1 MPISPPGKSKRKP
14 AAKKKVAAKKKA
26 SGKKPATD
34 GSVPDRFAK
43 LGIRQLADMAL
54 HLPMRYEDQTR
65 ITPIARLEKAAPG
78 TVAQVQARV
87 VRNEVAY
94 RGRRSLLV
102 ELEDDGGTIFFRFFN
117 FYGSQVKQL
126 SQGQLVRANGDVRR
140 GLFGVEMVHPRYKL
154 VTEDTPLPEKL
165 TPVYSS
171 VAGITQPQIQKAV
184 RDAVKQVQFE
194 EFIAEPDLA
203 KHDMI
208 DLNRALEHLHWP
220 AAGIDL
226 QPLQERQSPAW
237 RRVILDE
244 LLAQQFALRRA
255 RAERDLLK
263 AAPLKV
269 QKLAK
274 ALIKHLPFS
283 LTPAQQRVWEE
294 IATDLKRNQP
304 MNRLLLGDVGS
315 GKTVVAAL
323 AACTAI
329 SSGFQ
334 AAIMAPTEILARQ
347 HVAKLTPWLEPLG
360 ITVACLF
367 GSMKESEKK
376 VVREQVSSGAAQLL
390 IGTHAL
396 IEQGCEFEKL
406 GLSIVDEQHRFG
418 VAQRLQLRSKSVGLD
433 PHQLMM
439 SATPIPRT
447 LAMSYYADLDV
458 SVIDELPP
466 GRQPVQTRLI
476 SESKRDEVIARVRAA
491 ALEGRQVY
499 WVCPLIE
506 ESEAVDL
513 QTAIDTHAQLEEVL
527 APVKAGLVHGR
538 LGPAEKQ
545 ETMAKFVSGELPL
558 LVATTVIE
566 VGVDVPQASLM
577 VIENAERFGMAQLHQ
592 LRGRVGRGTEQ
603 STCVLLYR
611 NPLSDN
617 ARERLRALY
626 ETTDGF
632 EIARRDLEIRGPGE
646 FLGAR
651 QSGTPL
657 LRYGDLERDVELLE
671 LARNMATTLEQ
682 KNQSAVSA
690 LLARWFGGREDF
702 LKA

>member
-1 MPISPPGKSKRKP
+1 MATRTAGKKKTTRKAASKAKP
-14 AAKKKVAAKKKA
+14 AAKKKAAEA
-26 SGKKPATD
+26 AG
-34 GSVPDRFAK
+34 GSSIPERFAR

-54 HLPMRYEDQTR
+54 HLPMRYEDQTK
-65 ITPIARLEKAAPG
+65 ITPIGQLARAAPG
-78 TVAQVQARV
+78 TTAQVQARV

-102 ELEDDGGTIFFRFFN
+102 ELEDDTGTIFFRFFN

-126 SQGQLVRANGDVRR
+126 APEQLIRANGDVRR
-140 GLFGVEMVHPRYKL
+140 GLFGVEMVHPRYKT
-154 VTEDTPLPEKL
+154 VTEDTPLPDKL
-165 TPVYSS
+165 TPVYST
-171 VAGITQPQIQKAV
+171 VARITQPQIQKAV
-184 RDAVKQVQFE
+184 RDAVKAVQFE
-194 EFIAEPDLA
+194 EFLSDAEL
-203 KHDMI
+203 KRHNLVE
-208 DLNRALEHLHWP
+208 LNQSIEQLHWP
-220 AAGIDL
+220 AAGTDL
-226 QPLQERQSPAW
+226 QPLQDHSCPQW
-237 RRVILDE
+237 RRIILDE

-255 RAERDLLK
+255 RTERDLLK
-263 AAPLKV
+263 AAPLKS
-269 QKLAK
+269 KTLARSLTTK
-274 ALIKHLPFS
+274 LPFA
-283 LTPAQQRVWEE
+283 LTAAQQRVWDE
-294 IATDLKRNQP
+294 IAADLTRGQP

-334 AAIMAPTEILARQ
+334 AAMMAPTEILARQ
-347 HVAKLTPWLEPLG
+347 HAAKLTPWLEPLG
-360 ITVACLF
+360 IGVACLF

-376 VVREQVSSGAAQLL
+376 VVREQVSTGQAQLL

-418 VAQRLQLRSKSVGLD
+418 VAQRLRLRSKSVGLD

-476 SESKRDEVIARVRAA
+476 AESKRDEVIARVRAA

-513 QTAIDTHAQLEEVL
+513 QTAIDTHAQLEQAL
-527 APVKAGLVHGR
+527 SPVKAGLVHGR
-538 LGPAEKQ
+538 LTPAEKQ
-545 ETMAKFVSGELPL
+545 STMDRFIAGELPV

-592 LRGRVGRGTEQ
+592 LRGRVGRGAEQ
-603 STCVLLYR
+603 STCVMLYR

-657 LRYGDLERDVELLE
+657 LRYGDLERDIELLE
-671 LARNMATTLEQ
+671 LARDMAPQLER
-682 KNQSAVSA
+682 KDQSAVQA
-690 LLARWFGGREDF
+690 LMDRWFGGREDF